1 MDFESEREKQECL
14 QILTGLRNDAL
25 LLKEDILNSVLCK
38 NIKKESL
45 DRLENGI
52 DFFSYV
58 IEQEIIDFL
67 THKTREEEK
76 NEN

>member
-1 MDFESEREKQECL
+1 MDFEAEREKQECL
-14 QILTGLRNDAL
+14 QLLTSLRNDAL
-25 LLKEDILNSVLCK
+25 LLKEDMLVLCK
-38 NIKKESL
+38 KIKKESL

-67 THKTREEEK
+67 THKPREEEK

>member
-52 DFFSYV
+52 GFFSYV

-67 THKTREEEK
+67 TYKPR
-76 NEN
+76 

>member
-1 MDFESEREKQECL
+1 MDFEAEREKQECL
-14 QILTGLRNDAL
+14 QALISLRNDAL
-25 LLKEDILNSVLCK
+25 LLKEDMLNSVLCK
-38 NIKKESL
+38 RIKKESL